1 MNAGLALF
9 PKRREVPEELTN
21 RLSIEPSDFNVQR
34 APQPTVRHPPR
45 PSVPWIRALL
55 WEVQRSD
62 LVLSIFKRHQNRN
75 KRAGHRKGIRQLLL
89 MILWAVIVI
98 VLGFYGGLAFP
109 HHH

>member
-1 MNAGLALF
+1 MQHG
-9 PKRREVPEELTN
+9 
-21 RLSIEPSDFNVQR
+21 
-34 APQPTVRHPPR
+34 PQPTLRHPPR

-62 LVLSIFKRHQNRN
+62 LVLSIVRRRQNQN
-75 KRAGHRKGIRQLLL
+75 KEALGRKAIRQLLL